1 MTVYSALRCLR
12 TTSALSFMG
21 HGLMEGKL
29 LSWCRHAHAG
39 FLTLVNSF
47 LQLPPERI
55 GKRRRHSIANLPVL
69 VLDVARKL
77 VAVRKALHGKDWI
90 ILDR

>member
-1 MTVYSALRCLR
+1 
-12 TTSALSFMG
+12 
-21 HGLMEGKL
+21 MEEKL
-29 LSWCRHAHAG
+29 LSWCRHTHTS
-39 FLTLVNSF
+39 FLTLVVNGF

-55 GKRRRHSIANLPVL
+55 GKRRGHSIANLPVL

>member
-1 MTVYSALRCLR
+1 
-12 TTSALSFMG
+12 
-21 HGLMEGKL
+21 
-29 LSWCRHAHAG
+29 
-39 FLTLVNSF
+39 
-47 LQLPPERI
+47 
-55 GKRRRHSIANLPVL
+55 VL

>member
-1 MTVYSALRCLR
+1 
-12 TTSALSFMG
+12 
-21 HGLMEGKL
+21 MEGKL
-29 LSWCRHAHAG
+29 LSWCRHTHTS
-39 FLTLVNSF
+39 FLTLVVNGF

-55 GKRRRHSIANLPVL
+55 GKRRGHSIANLPVL

>member
-1 MTVYSALRCLR
+1 
-12 TTSALSFMG
+12 
-21 HGLMEGKL
+21 MEGKL

-39 FLTLVNSF
+39 LTLAVNGF

-55 GKRRRHSIANLPVL
+55 GKRRGHSIANLPVL

-77 VAVRKALHGKDWI
+77 IAVRKALHGKDWI
-90 ILDR
+90 MLDR